1 MSQGDRPGTLVDYVT
16 GQMERRHPGDLRTVF
31 AQGGEF
37 EILTRAARHKVPDL
51 EDELRKFRSQAEQLH
66 SRLQWVGGSTLKVH
80 TGNDPA
86 EANLAAGSSPADVD
100 DILLSRGHLLQTR
113 IEQLQNLEA
122 ELKLIEERP
131 RFFHVCSRFIMLF
144 LLTAVQRRARA
155 GRPEGT
161 KGSAEGRRCDRVRRT
176 SRMPA

>member
-51 EDELRKFRSQAEQLH
+51 ADELRKFRSQAEQLH
-66 SRLQWVGGSTLKVH
+66 SRLQGVGGSTLKVH

-122 ELKLIEERP
+122 ELKLIEERL
-131 RFFHVCSRFIMLF
+131 FFSCMLAIHHAFFADRGAAKSASRQTRGNKGCSR
-144 LLTAVQRRARA
+144 RK
-155 GRPEGT
+155 E
-161 KGSAEGRRCDRVRRT
+161 VR
-176 SRMPA
+176 